1 MNPSP
6 SADPHPLPAGCLSDT
21 DLNGLVN
28 GDESVSASS
37 ARHLEECGACRARL
51 EALAGTGSLHISGL
65 RAPDPVPPS
74 LAEAMDALRTVNGVA
89 SDSENVETPWR
100 PVDVPLEAS
109 TRSGALGS
117 FAGYDILELVAQ
129 GGMGIVFKGYDR
141 SLHRVVAIK
150 VLAPALAAGSVA
162 RVRFLREARA
172 AAAVNHEHVVAIHA
186 VGEEKGLPYLVMQ
199 YVAGRSLQAR
209 LDATGPL
216 APQEVLRVGSQ
227 AAYGLAAAH
236 SQGLIHRDVKPGN
249 ILLENSVERVK
260 LTDFGLAR
268 AADATDVTRPGV
280 VAGTP
285 EFMAPE
291 QARGERLDPR
301 ADLFALGTVLYAM
314 ATGVSPFQSD
324 STPATLRRVCE
335 HNPRPVHEVNP
346 GQPRWLGEI
355 IERLMSKRP
364 EDRYSDALGVA
375 RVMEEALARLQAAPP
390 VKPGL
395 AESAAE
401 QDPKGRRIGVA
412 SILAL
417 VVVCGVLGLIWAT
430 QGPRGGSDA
439 TPFQVRHADGTA
451 EGFTNVAES
460 LAAYRPGDTLEF
472 AWDGPREVAPMES
485 TGRVLHLRAA
495 AGRRPVV
502 VHATRTRPWLRTDSN
517 LRMEGI
523 EMHSAAAGVSGEPVP
538 RPGPSNR
545 QTMESAR
552 RSLDRNRTHEPGRQL
567 LACEGADLT
576 LVNCRLVTASGVDE
590 VEVPILLQSC
600 PSVSL
605 VNTELLH
612 AGGPAISWKAANGD
626 RLHLSNCV
634 VMARSAFFFASAG
647 NGVAEFE
654 LDQCTFVGTFLV
666 ASLSAGDSLRGRGS
680 HNVLSLR
687 RPWVGMPGT
696 AGPGRQR
703 WHGRANVY
711 DRVGVDA
718 GLQIPPTDEG
728 SLLLDLGLDAH
739 VRSRVGAG
747 QAVTPADFVLAPN
760 HRTRLGESAGIV
772 PQWVGP
778 GEAWERWQAAQAGR

>member
-28 GDESVSASS
+28 GDDSVSAAS
-37 ARHLEECGACRARL
+37 AHHLGACGACRARL
-51 EALAGTGSLHISGL
+51 EALAGTGALHISGL

-74 LAEAMDALRTVNGVA
+74 LAEAMDALRKVAGLA
-89 SDSENVETPWR
+89 SDSENAEVLKR
-100 PVDVPLEAS
+100 PVEVPLEAS
-109 TRSGALGS
+109 ARPGALGS
-117 FAGYDILELVAQ
+117 FAGYDILELVAS

-150 VLAPALAAGSVA
+150 VLAPALAASSVA

-199 YVAGRSLQAR
+199 FVAGRSLQAR
-209 LDATGPL
+209 LNATGPL
-216 APQEVLRVGSQ
+216 APEEVLRVGSQ

-268 AADATDVTRPGV
+268 AADATDITRPGV

-291 QARGERLDPR
+291 QARGDRLDHR
-301 ADLFALGTVLYAM
+301 ADLFALGTVLYAV

-335 HNPRPVHEVNP
+335 HKPRPVHEVNLR
-346 GQPRWLGEI
+346 QPRWLGQI
-355 IERLMSKRP
+355 IERLMAKRP
-364 EDRYSDALGVA
+364 EDRYSDARSVA
-375 RVMEEALARLQAAPP
+375 RVMEEALARLQANPP
-390 VKPGL
+390 LRPAL
-395 AESAAE
+395 ADFPPDRDSS
-401 QDPKGRRIGVA
+401 PRRLHATGVA
-412 SILAL
+412 ALMLAL
-417 VVVCGVLGLIWAT
+417 VLGLIWAT
-430 QGPRGGSDA
+430 RGPWNGGNS
-439 TPFQVRHADGTA
+439 TPFRVLHADGTA

-460 LAAYRPGDTLEF
+460 LTAYRPGDTFEF
-472 AWDGPREVAPMES
+472 AWDGPREVAPLES
-485 TGRVLHLRAA
+485 TGRVLHLRSAV
-495 AGRRPVV
+495 GRRPVV
-502 VHATRTRPWLRTDSN
+502 IHAMRTRPWLKTDSD
-517 LRMEGI
+517 LRIEGI
-523 EMHSAAAGVSGEPVP
+523 EMRSAAAGASGEPTP
-538 RPGPSNR
+538 RPGPINR
-545 QTMESAR
+545 QAMESAR

-600 PSVSL
+600 PSVRL
-605 VNTELLH
+605 VNSELLH
-612 AGGPAISWKAANGD
+612 VGGPAISWKAATGD
-626 RLHLSNCV
+626 RLYLSNCI
-634 VMARSAFFFASAG
+634 VMARSAFFYAAVG

-654 LDQCTFVGTFLV
+654 LDQCTFVGTFLI
-666 ASLSAGDSLRGRGS
+666 ASLSAGESVRGRGS

-687 RPWVGMPGT
+687 RPWVGLPGT

-703 WHGRANVY
+703 WHGRSNVY
-711 DRVGVDA
+711 DRVVVDA

-747 QAVTPADFVLAPN
+747 EAVTPADFVLAPN

-778 GEAWERWQAAQAGR
+778 GEAWERWQAAHAGR